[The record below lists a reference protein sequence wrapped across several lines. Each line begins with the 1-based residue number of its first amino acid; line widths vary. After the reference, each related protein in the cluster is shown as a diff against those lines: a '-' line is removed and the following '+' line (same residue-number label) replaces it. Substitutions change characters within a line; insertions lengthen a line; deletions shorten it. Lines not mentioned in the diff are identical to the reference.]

1 MSGDL
6 KERIEKMLAGLGDSG
21 FQVAEAL
28 EARGVTGFRED
39 CTSCPVANLIK
50 SEVPALVDAAQ
61 EDFGV
66 TDEYVRLPSG
76 ERVDLPPA
84 IAEFV
89 HDFDNGRYLEL
100 VDPDD
105 LDDARAER

>member
-6 KERIEKMLAGLGDSG
+6 KERIERMLAGLGDSG
-21 FQVAEAL
+21 FRVAEAL

-39 CTSCPVANLIK
+39 CNSCPVANLLK

-66 TDEYVRLPSG
+66 NDEYVRLPDG
-76 ERVDLPPA
+76 GRVDLPDA
-84 IAEFV
+84 VAEFV

-105 LDDARAER
+105 FDEAER